1 MLEKEIVSI
10 VREYAFKNS
19 KKDDIHGFPHVER
32 VLNLCLQLGKELEA
46 NLFVLEIV
54 AFLHD
59 IGRVYKDKASD
70 TKNHADISA
79 KMALDFLNFKDFNI
93 PQNDIENIIHCIK
106 AHSFSNNIVP
116 RTLEAKILS
125 DADKMDALGAIG
137 LYRTIGFTVKN
148 QGGLEQVIK
157 HLEDKIMKLKD
168 QLYLDISKQMAVK
181 RHQIILDFYNKIIK
195 ERY

>member
-10 VREYAFKNS
+10 VRDYALKNS
-19 KKDDIHGFPHVER
+19 EKDDIHGFPHIER
-32 VLNLCLQLGKELEA
+32 VYNLCLQLGKELGA
-46 NLFVLEIV
+46 NLFILEIAV
-54 AFLHD
+54 FLHD
-59 IGRVYKDKASD
+59 IGRIHKDKLNNE
-70 TKNHADISA
+70 KNHAEISA
-79 KMALDFLNFKDFNI
+79 DMTLDFLKSKDLNI
-93 PQNDIENIIHCIK
+93 HQNDIENIIHCIRT
-106 AHSFSNNIVP
+106 HSFSNNVIP

-125 DADKMDALGAIG
+125 DVDKIDALGAVG

-168 QLYLDISKQMAVK
+168 QLYLDVSKQIAVE
-181 RHQIILDFYNKIIK
+181 RYQIILDFYNEIIK